1 MKLDQAVYLLL
12 DNVQREIT
20 EEELDPKS
28 KSYGIVRD
36 RIEHEPSFRE
46 CGNLPGK
53 ILNMAKKLQ
62 KKSSENK
69 GEEGKL
75 FSDLRLETLERIKRL
90 EVETLERIKRLE
102 EKKRAAKSQAE
113 KKELT

>member
-1 MKLDQAVYLLL
+1 MKLDQAVYMLL

-36 RIEHEPSFRE
+36 RIEYEPSFRE

-62 KKSSENK
+62 KKSDANK
-69 GEEGKL
+69 DGEGKL
-75 FSDLRLETLERIKRL
+75 FSELRL
-90 EVETLERIKRLE
+90 ETLERIKRLE